1 MNTICHFDR
10 ADEARRAGKN
20 ANAPKSDAVRV
31 RIGKRAQKGDEAMT
45 AMLMERKCQISQREQ
60 RSQNREQT
68 REEAVERLVHL
79 LEVNTLEYAHLHS
92 ESALELESD
101 VELSSMARLSAAHAA
116 YALADG
122 SKMRRISPGA
132 WLHERHAQPE

>member
-1 MNTICHFDR
+1 
-10 ADEARRAGKN
+10 
-20 ANAPKSDAVRV
+20 
-31 RIGKRAQKGDEAMT
+31 MT

-60 RSQNREQT
+60 RSQSREQT

-92 ESALELESD
+92 ESALESD
-101 VELSSMARLSAAHAA
+101 LELSRQARLSAAHAA

-122 SKMRRISPGA
+122 SKMRRISTGA